1 MSEPKGNFHTSLVK
15 GRDLTPFIGS
25 LNKFRGKLH
34 FVPVKKHSRH
44 HYIDNFQ
51 VERKFPEKGVV
62 SELDQLEILSLVK
75 NKNVQNW
82 GLLVSRCKNLF
93 IIDIDKFELTLAKL
107 QKIAELS
114 PEFALKLEKYNQL
127 LSSTYTV
134 KSQSGGRHHYF
145 FYDGIQ
151 NYKQE
156 IKKGFSVEAHLGES
170 ELIQEYESI
179 YPRTVR
185 KDGKPGDLIVD
196 LDFLNGKQLVLLP
209 HCVLHDEQTDEPL
222 KSYSIYNDVDVKT
235 LTQDEYGTILDFFN
249 GVKRSDEITLK
260 VKRERIKKEKEL
272 KVKEVKP
279 EKPKLTLVPPL
290 RPVKYFELTDQE
302 LETYNRELNF
312 LNHPKRL
319 KGKPEF
325 GFYVNNHYTFLGDK
339 TLSLSELKSKC
350 TQGRRTLHE
359 TSWIRKLF
367 QLGVSKK
374 SIIHFAHLHLNQFTH
389 SYSDPKFI
397 PSFYDRLE
405 NGEGYEG
412 LDSDMREC
420 IELVN
425 NYDLKPLFGGSQNSC
440 KKVLEGLYSLGISLH
455 SYTLKYISNGAITL
469 NCRTVLA
476 GKTVRSSMNKLIES
490 GLITV
495 KYVDDSASKKYIM
508 SIRLLNFTQL
518 EHILEES
525 CIQSEDTVIDT
536 YSMDSRLPL
545 HQLKGVGKRGEQLYL
560 IIRKLGGVK
569 RMDIYSLLPLVSKKN
584 RIKEIKKRINL
595 LIEHGFLTQVDDV
608 ITVSDKPISDCLE
621 IIEKENRTR
630 DRKLKINP
638 VESQIDDLIFDKK
651 VWNTN
656 NLIDEVLEIERK
668 LESKVSNE
676 EKIKFRKTLIE
687 ALPKFN
693 GGSDDYS
700 MEAQL
705 NTSED
710 EIAYTI
716 MKLLD
721 LCDEL
726 EPKLKLAL

>member
-1 MSEPKGNFHTSLVK
+1 MSEPKGNFHNDLVK
-15 GRDLTPFIGS
+15 GQDLTPYIGK
-25 LNKFRGKLH
+25 LNKFRGSLH

-44 HYIDNFQ
+44 HFIANSQ
-51 VERKFPEKGVV
+51 VERRYPEKGVV
-62 SELDQLEILSLVK
+62 SELDQIEILSIVK

-82 GLLVSRCKNLF
+82 GLLVSKCKNLF
-93 IIDIDKFELTLAKL
+93 VIDVDKFELTMSKL
-107 QKIAELS
+107 ETLCKLS
-114 PEFALKLEKYNQL
+114 PDFASMYARYKEL
-127 LSSTYTV
+127 LNNTYIV

-145 FYDGIQ
+145 FYDGIKEF
-151 NYKQE
+151 KQE
-156 IKKGFSVEAHLGES
+156 IKKGFSVEAHLGEP
-170 ELIQEYESI
+170 ELIEQYEAL

-235 LTQDEYGTILDFFN
+235 ISHDEFGTILDFFN
-249 GVKRSDEITLK
+249 GVKRIDEITLK
-260 VKRERIKKEKEL
+260 VKKERVKKEKEV
-272 KVKEVKP
+272 KVKEAKV
-279 EKPKLTLVPPL
+279 EKPRLTLVPPL
-290 RPVKYFELTDQE
+290 RPVRDYDLSEQE

-325 GFYVNNHYTFLGDK
+325 GFFVNKHYEFLGDK
-339 TLSLSELKSKC
+339 SLTLDELKSKC
-350 TQGRRTLHE
+350 TQGRRRLHE
-359 TSWIRKLF
+359 ASWIRKLF

-397 PSFYDRLE
+397 ESFYDKLE
-405 NGEGYEG
+405 SGEGYEG

-425 NYDLKPLFGGSQNSC
+425 NYDMKPLFGGSQNSC

-476 GKTVRSSMNKLIES
+476 GKTVRTSMNKLIES
-490 GLITV
+490 GLISV
-495 KYVDDSASKKYIM
+495 KYVDESASKKYIM

-525 CIQSEDTVIDT
+525 CIQSEEIVINT
-536 YSMDSRLPL
+536 YSLDSRLPL
-545 HQLKGVGKRGEQLYL
+545 HQLKGIGKRGEQLYL
-560 IIRKLGGVK
+560 IIRKLGGVNK
-569 RMDIYSLLPLVSKKN
+569 LDIYSLLPLVSKKN

-595 LIEHGFLTQVDDV
+595 LIAHGFLTLEKDV
-608 ITVSDKPISDCLE
+608 ISVSDKPISDCLE
-621 IIEKENRTR
+621 IIEKENKTR

-638 VESQIDDLIFDKK
+638 VESQIDDLIFEKK

-705 NTSED
+705 NADED